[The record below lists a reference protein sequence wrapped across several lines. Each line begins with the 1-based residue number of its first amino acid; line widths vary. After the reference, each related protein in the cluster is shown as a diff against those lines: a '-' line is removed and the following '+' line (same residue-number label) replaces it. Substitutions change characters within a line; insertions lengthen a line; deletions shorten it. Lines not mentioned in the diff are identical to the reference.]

1 MFKFLL
7 QTLQSDRSVRR
18 EQIGIQE
25 HFALGVQRLLIVN
38 DVLVLQASVVRVE
51 VALSVLRWA
60 AELLVLPEICQPLVY
75 FLPGVAFFEK
85 RLGDGVVRINELLCL
100 SGIGIL
106 QPAIRVS
113 NLQESCVTKD
123 SKVNS
128 ICRQTS
134 VPKNVSLISSRR
146 ATG

>member
-1 MFKFLL
+1 MFNLL
-7 QTLQSDRSVRR
+7 QALQSDRPVRR
-18 EQIGIQE
+18 ELVGIQE

-51 VALSVLRWA
+51 VARSMLCRAS
-60 AELLVLPEICQPLVY
+60 EFLVFPEICQALVDV
-75 FLPGVAFFEK
+75 LPGGTFFKK
-85 RLGDGVVRINELLCL
+85 RLGDGVVRIDKLLCL
-100 SGIGIL
+100 IRIGIL

-113 NLQESCVTKD
+113 NLQEPCVTKN
-123 SKVNS
+123 SKVIS

-134 VPKNVSLISSRR
+134 VPKNVSLITSRR